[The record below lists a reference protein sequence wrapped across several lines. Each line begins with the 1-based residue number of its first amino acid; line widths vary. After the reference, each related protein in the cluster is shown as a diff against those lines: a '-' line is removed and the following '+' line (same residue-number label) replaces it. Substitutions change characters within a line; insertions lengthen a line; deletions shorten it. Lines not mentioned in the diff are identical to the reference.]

1 MKTLI
6 KGLAATA
13 LLLLNI
19 SGTASVSAQNTAVFT
34 LEDCISYALQ
44 NNPDAKNA
52 QLELLASKAIIRQN
66 LATGLP
72 QITGNFDFTYNAA
85 IPVIFLPNNPQSPFF
100 NPDISAD
107 VVELRFGV
115 DFQSAMGIRWDQM
128 IFDGSYFVGLKA
140 AKTLNKLTAFDKD
153 KTEVGVRENIKKA
166 YFTVLVNDERRR
178 IFQVNL
184 DRVETLL
191 RETEALY
198 EAGFVEKIDV
208 SRTKVQR
215 NNLKT
220 ELDKV
225 VAGTAISVELLKLQ
239 MGLPADF
246 TLQLA
251 ETIRDFNNLSE
262 VTDLLGAEISR
273 RVEMDQLKTNMELAR
288 LDLKNNQIQYMPK
301 LNGFVTYNRSGASLG
316 LSELYRNDWFTA
328 AFVGFNLAIPIF
340 DGGTKASRIQQNRI
354 QLRQLENQET
364 FLKNSFEVEVYQSKV
379 NLKNS
384 MATLQLQRENME
396 LALEVFEMAKI
407 KFQEGVGSSLEV
419 VNADSSLKEAETN
432 YFAALYDALIA
443 KVDLEKALGLL

>member
-6 KGLAATA
+6 KGFAIT
-13 LLLLNI
+13 LLLLFQL
-19 SGTASVSAQNTAVFT
+19 VSTPQLWAQNTVVVT
-34 LEDCISYALQ
+34 LEEAISYALQ

-52 QLELLASKAIIRQN
+52 ALELLASKAVIRQN

-72 QITGNFDFTYNAA
+72 QINGTFDFTYNAA
-85 IPVIFLPNNPQSPFF
+85 IPLIFLPNVQGSPAFDPNNP
-100 NPDISAD
+100 AE
-107 VVELRFGV
+107 VVGLRFGV
-115 DFQSAMGIRWDQM
+115 DFQSGLGVRVDQM

-140 AKTLNKLTAFDKD
+140 AKTLNTLTAFDKEKAEID
-153 KTEVGVRENIKKA
+153 VRENVKKA

-178 IFQVNL
+178 IFEVNL
-184 DRVETLL
+184 ERVETLL

-220 ELDKV
+220 ELDKI
-225 VAGTAISVELLKLQ
+225 VAATVISVEVLKLQ
-239 MGLPADF
+239 MGLPPEY
-246 TLQLA
+246 TLELA
-251 ETIRDFNNLSE
+251 ESIRDFNNLAE
-262 VTDLLGAEISR
+262 VTELLATDINR
-273 RVEMDQLKTNMELAR
+273 RVEMDQLRTNMDLTR

-301 LNGFVTYNRSGASLG
+301 LNAFLTYNRSGASL
-316 LSELYRNDWFTA
+316 LLPELYSSDWFTA
-328 AFVGFNLAIPIF
+328 AFVGVNLTIPIF
-340 DGGTKASRIQQNRI
+340 DGFSKASRIQQNRV
-354 QLRQLENQET
+354 QLRQLENQQD
-364 FLKNSFEVEVYQSKV
+364 FLKHSFEVEMYQAKV

-384 MATLQLQRENME
+384 VASLQLQRENVD

-407 KFQEGVGSSLEV
+407 KFQEGVGSNLEV
-419 VNADSSLKEAETN
+419 VDADSALKEAETN